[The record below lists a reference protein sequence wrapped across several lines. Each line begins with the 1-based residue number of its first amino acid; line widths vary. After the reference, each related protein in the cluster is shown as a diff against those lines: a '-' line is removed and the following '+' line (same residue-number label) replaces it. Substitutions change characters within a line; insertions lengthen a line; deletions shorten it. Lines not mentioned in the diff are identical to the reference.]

1 MSIFYKQTGPKIL
14 SISCSLP
21 VLTPYLPS
29 LRDELIAR
37 LGSNF
42 QEPDPEERTWTL
54 LENWG
59 GKIITDCGV
68 IKSRAFKGWS
78 LDFASIPSP
87 LESFEKRDDRSGLI
101 AAFFHDTFFAVQY
114 PCFEVSNSLFH
125 QIGRFYGM
133 GRFQSW
139 RRWAAVSSEAGRQA
153 WEKSSDPEKVFEE
166 NVLTTVIQNQKEK
179 IEISW

>member
-1 MSIFYKQTGPKIL
+1 MSFFYKQTGPKIL
-14 SISCSLP
+14 KVECSLP

-29 LRDELIAR
+29 LREELIER
-37 LGSNF
+37 LGGQF

-54 LENWG
+54 LENWEG
-59 GKIITDCGV
+59 EIVTDSGIIR
-68 IKSRAFKGWS
+68 SMAFKGWS

-114 PCFEVSNSLFH
+114 PCFETSNSLFY

-139 RRWAAVSSEAGRQA
+139 RRWAAVSSEAGRRA
-153 WEKSSDPEKVFEE
+153 WDKSSAPEKVFEE
-166 NVLTTVIQNQKEK
+166 RRFVSVVEVPK
-179 IEISW
+179 